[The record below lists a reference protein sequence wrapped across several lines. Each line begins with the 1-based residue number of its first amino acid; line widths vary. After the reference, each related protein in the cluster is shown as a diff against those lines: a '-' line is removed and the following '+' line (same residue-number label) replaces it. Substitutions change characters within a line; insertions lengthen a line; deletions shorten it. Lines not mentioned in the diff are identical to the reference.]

1 MGKNIGKNK
10 CDYLKKIRENIA
22 KHYGIP
28 FQTKECGFEGECK
41 GTCPKCEQ
49 EVRYLEMELLKKGVL
64 KKSLT
69 LACALPVMASAVG
82 SAEAPLKGMM
92 APAVEATDFA
102 PLEKKVVRQNLSPAS
117 LQHQGEEGEIPP
129 PPPPDIA
136 PPLPDDLV
144 DTEEG
149 IIEIEGDIAPPP
161 PPIPD
166 DIVIGGI
173 DYHEG
178 EIIPEDEIIPKCPVV
193 TIDKSK
199 VQIEIIEDTEETVD

>member
-1 MGKNIGKNK
+1 
-10 CDYLKKIRENIA
+10 
-22 KHYGIP
+22 
-28 FQTKECGFEGECK
+28 
-41 GTCPKCEQ
+41 
-49 EVRYLEMELLKKGVL
+49 MELLKMGVL

-69 LACALPVMASAVG
+69 LACALPMMASAVG

-102 PLEKKVVRQNLSPAS
+102 PLEKKVVRQNFSPAS

-166 DIVIGGI
+166 DIVIGDI
-173 DYHEG
+173 DYHKG
-178 EIIPEDEIIPKCPVV
+178 ETIPKCPVV

-199 VQIEIIEDTEETVD
+199 VQIEIIEDSDETVD

>member
-1 MGKNIGKNK
+1 MGKNIGKSK

-49 EVRYLEMELLKKGVL
+49 EVRYLEMELLKMGVL

-69 LACALPVMASAVG
+69 LACALPMMASAVG

-102 PLEKKVVRQNLSPAS
+102 PLEKKIVRQNFSPAS

-129 PPPPDIA
+129 PPPPGPPPPGP
-136 PPLPDDLV
+136 PPLP
-144 DTEEG
+144 
-149 IIEIEGDIAPPP
+149 
-161 PPIPD
+161 PIFDND
-166 DIVIGGI
+166 DIVIIGDI
-173 DYHEG
+173 DYHK
-178 EIIPEDEIIPKCPVV
+178 DETIPKCPVV

>member
-1 MGKNIGKNK
+1 MGKNIGKSK

-28 FQTKECGFEGECK
+28 FQTKECSFEGECK

-49 EVRYLEMELLKKGVL
+49 EVRYLEMELLKMGVL

-69 LACALPVMASAVG
+69 LACALPMMASAVG

-102 PLEKKVVRQNLSPAS
+102 PLEKKIVRKNFSPAS
-117 LQHQGEEGEIPP
+117 LQLQEEEGEIPLP
-129 PPPPDIA
+129 PPPIFD
-136 PPLPDDLV
+136 PLPPMLDDHI
-144 DTEEG
+144 D
-149 IIEIEGDIAPPP
+149 GDIEVDIPP

-166 DIVIGGI
+166 DIVIGDI
-173 DYHEG
+173 DYHK
-178 EIIPEDEIIPKCPVV
+178 DEIIPKCPVV

-199 VQIEIIEDTEETVD
+199 VQIEIIEDSDETVD

>member
-1 MGKNIGKNK
+1 MGKNIGKSK

-69 LACALPVMASAVG
+69 LACALPMMASAVG

-102 PLEKKVVRQNLSPAS
+102 PLEKKIVRQNFSPAS

-129 PPPPDIA
+129 PPPPPPDIA
-136 PPLPDDLV
+136 PPLIPDDLV

-166 DIVIGGI
+166 DIVIGDI
-173 DYHEG
+173 DYHKG
-178 EIIPEDEIIPKCPVV
+178 ETIPKCPVV

-199 VQIEIIEDTEETVD
+199 VQIEIIEDSDETVD

>member
-1 MGKNIGKNK
+1 MGKNIGKSK

-69 LACALPVMASAVG
+69 LACALPMMASAVG

-102 PLEKKVVRQNLSPAS
+102 PLEKKIVRKNFSPAS
-117 LQHQGEEGEIPP
+117 LQHQEEEGEIPP
-129 PPPPDIA
+129 PPPPAPDL
-136 PPLPDDLV
+136 PPLIFDNDDY
-144 DTEEG
+144 
-149 IIEIEGDIAPPP
+149 IIEGDILP

-166 DIVIGGI
+166 DIVIGDI
-173 DYHEG
+173 DYHK
-178 EIIPEDEIIPKCPVV
+178 DETIPKCPVV

-199 VQIEIIEDTEETVD
+199 VQIEIIEDSDETVD

>member
-1 MGKNIGKNK
+1 MGKNIGKSK

-49 EVRYLEMELLKKGVL
+49 EVRYLEMELLKMGVL

-102 PLEKKVVRQNLSPAS
+102 PLGKKVVRQNLSPAS

-129 PPPPDIA
+129 PPPPIFD
-136 PPLPDDLV
+136 PLPLIPDD
-144 DTEEG
+144 D
-149 IIEIEGDIAPPP
+149 IEIDGDIALPP

-166 DIVIGGI
+166 DIVIGDI
-173 DYHEG
+173 DYHK
-178 EIIPEDEIIPKCPVV
+178 DEIIPKCPVV

-199 VQIEIIEDTEETVD
+199 VQIEIIEDSDETVD

>member
-49 EVRYLEMELLKKGVL
+49 EVRYLEMELLKMGVL

-69 LACALPVMASAVG
+69 LACALPMMASAVG

-102 PLEKKVVRQNLSPAS
+102 PLEKKVVRQNFSPAS

-129 PPPPDIA
+129 PPPPI
-136 PPLPDDLV
+136 PVPLPPIPDDYIV
-144 DTEEG
+144 TEGE
-149 IIEIEGDIAPPP
+149 P

-166 DIVIGGI
+166 DIVIGDI
-173 DYHEG
+173 DYHK
-178 EIIPEDEIIPKCPVV
+178 DEIIPKCPVV

-199 VQIEIIEDTEETVD
+199 VQIEIIEDSDETVD

>member
-69 LACALPVMASAVG
+69 LACALPMMASAVG

-102 PLEKKVVRQNLSPAS
+102 PLEKKVVRQNFSPAS

-129 PPPPDIA
+129 PPPPIFD
-136 PPLPDDLV
+136 PLPLIPDD
-144 DTEEG
+144 D
-149 IIEIEGDIAPPP
+149 IEIDGDIALPP

-166 DIVIGGI
+166 DIVIGDI
-173 DYHEG
+173 DYHK
-178 EIIPEDEIIPKCPVV
+178 DEIIPKCPVV

-199 VQIEIIEDTEETVD
+199 VQIEIIEDSDETVD

>member
-1 MGKNIGKNK
+1 MGKNIGKSK

-22 KHYGIP
+22 RHYGIP

-49 EVRYLEMELLKKGVL
+49 EVRYLEMELLKMGVL

-69 LACALPVMASAVG
+69 LACALPMMASAVG
-82 SAEAPLKGMM
+82 SVEAPLKGMM

-102 PLEKKVVRQNLSPAS
+102 PLEKKVVRQNFSPAS
-117 LQHQGEEGEIPP
+117 LQHQEEEGEIPP
-129 PPPPDIA
+129 PPPPPFPLIPADII
-136 PPLPDDLV
+136 D
-144 DTEEG
+144 
-149 IIEIEGDIAPPP
+149 IEGDIAPPS

-166 DIVIGGI
+166 DDIVIIGDI
-173 DYHEG
+173 DYHKNET
-178 EIIPEDEIIPKCPVV
+178 IPKCPVV

>member
-1 MGKNIGKNK
+1 MGKNIGKSK

-102 PLEKKVVRQNLSPAS
+102 PLEKKIVRQNFSPAS
-117 LQHQGEEGEIPP
+117 LQLQEEEGEIPLP
-129 PPPPDIA
+129 PPPA
-136 PPLPDDLV
+136 P
-144 DTEEG
+144 
-149 IIEIEGDIAPPP
+149 A

-166 DIVIGGI
+166 DDIVDIIGDI
-173 DYHEG
+173 DYHK
-178 EIIPEDEIIPKCPVV
+178 DETIPKCPVV

-199 VQIEIIEDTEETVD
+199 VQIEIIEDTDETVD

>member
-69 LACALPVMASAVG
+69 LACALPMMASAVG

-102 PLEKKVVRQNLSPAS
+102 PLEKKIVRQNLSPAS

-129 PPPPDIA
+129 PPPPAPDL
-136 PPLPDDLV
+136 PPLIFDNDDIV
-144 DTEEG
+144 
-149 IIEIEGDIAPPP
+149 IEGDILP

-166 DIVIGGI
+166 DIVIGDI
-173 DYHEG
+173 DYHK
-178 EIIPEDEIIPKCPVV
+178 DETIPKCPVV

-199 VQIEIIEDTEETVD
+199 VQIEIIEDSDETVD

>member
-1 MGKNIGKNK
+1 MGKNIGKSK

-102 PLEKKVVRQNLSPAS
+102 PLEKKIVRQNFSPAS

-129 PPPPDIA
+129 PPPPA
-136 PPLPDDLV
+136 PVLPPPIFDNDDY
-144 DTEEG
+144 
-149 IIEIEGDIAPPP
+149 IIEGDILP

-166 DIVIGGI
+166 DIVIGDI
-173 DYHEG
+173 DYHK
-178 EIIPEDEIIPKCPVV
+178 DEIIPKCPVV

-199 VQIEIIEDTEETVD
+199 VQIEIIEDSDETVD

>member
-1 MGKNIGKNK
+1 MGKNIGKSK

-49 EVRYLEMELLKKGVL
+49 EVRYLEMELLKMGVL

-69 LACALPVMASAVG
+69 LACALPMMASAVG

-102 PLEKKVVRQNLSPAS
+102 PLEKKIVRQNFSPAS

-129 PPPPDIA
+129 PA
-136 PPLPDDLV
+136 PPAPDPV
-144 DTEEG
+144 
-149 IIEIEGDIAPPP
+149 

-166 DIVIGGI
+166 DDDIVDIIGDI
-173 DYHEG
+173 DYHKY
-178 EIIPEDEIIPKCPVV
+178 EIIPKCPVV

-199 VQIEIIEDTEETVD
+199 VQIEIIEDSDETVD

>member
-49 EVRYLEMELLKKGVL
+49 EVRYLEMELLKMGVL

-102 PLEKKVVRQNLSPAS
+102 PLEKKIVRQNLSPAS
-117 LQHQGEEGEIPP
+117 LQHQEEEGEIP
-129 PPPPDIA
+129 
-136 PPLPDDLV
+136 LS
-144 DTEEG
+144 
-149 IIEIEGDIAPPP
+149 P

-166 DIVIGGI
+166 DIVIGDI
-173 DYHEG
+173 DYHK
-178 EIIPEDEIIPKCPVV
+178 DEIIPKCPVV

-199 VQIEIIEDTEETVD
+199 VQIEIIEDSEETVD

>member
-1 MGKNIGKNK
+1 MGKNIGKSK

-49 EVRYLEMELLKKGVL
+49 EVRYLEMELLKMGVL

-117 LQHQGEEGEIPP
+117 LQLQEEEGEIPP
-129 PPPPDIA
+129 PPPPGPPPPA
-136 PPLPDDLV
+136 PPPLP
-144 DTEEG
+144 
-149 IIEIEGDIAPPP
+149 
-161 PPIPD
+161 PIFDND
-166 DIVIGGI
+166 DIVIGDI
-173 DYHEG
+173 DYHKG
-178 EIIPEDEIIPKCPVV
+178 ETIPKCPVV

-199 VQIEIIEDTEETVD
+199 VQIEIIEDSDETVD

>member
-1 MGKNIGKNK
+1 MGKNIGKSK

-49 EVRYLEMELLKKGVL
+49 EVRYLEMELLKMGVL

-69 LACALPVMASAVG
+69 LACALPMMASAVG

-102 PLEKKVVRQNLSPAS
+102 PLEKKVVRKNFSPAS
-117 LQHQGEEGEIPP
+117 LQLQEEEGEIPP
-129 PPPPDIA
+129 PPPP
-136 PPLPDDLV
+136 PPFLF
-144 DTEEG
+144 T
-149 IIEIEGDIAPPP
+149 P

-166 DIVIGGI
+166 DIIVTEGIVTEGDIPPPPIPDNIVIGDI
-173 DYHEG
+173 DYHK
-178 EIIPEDEIIPKCPVV
+178 DEIIPKCPVV

-199 VQIEIIEDTEETVD
+199 VQIEIIEDSDETVD